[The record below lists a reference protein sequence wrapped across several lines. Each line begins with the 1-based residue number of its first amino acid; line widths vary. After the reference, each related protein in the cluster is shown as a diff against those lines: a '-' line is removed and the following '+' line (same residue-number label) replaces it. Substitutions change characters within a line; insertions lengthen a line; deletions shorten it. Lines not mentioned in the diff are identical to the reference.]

1 MWEQDISY
9 YGHFNI
15 SNINKQHYSVDF
27 LENNNFYRSEDN
39 PYIQTFWKWFPD
51 LIQELQI
58 LRITGG
64 EPLLHSNT
72 FLLLDKI
79 DEYPNPNLTISINSN
94 LGVTN
99 RRIQNLCQR
108 MRKLKI
114 DKKIK
119 RFRIFTSID
128 TWGPKAE
135 YIRTGLDLSLWEKN
149 LYTILDAGFEVM
161 LMCTYNVLS
170 VTSFTSLLEK
180 IVKWRSKFGF
190 NAIRFDAPYL
200 RNPSFWSI
208 CILPSDF
215 DNYIYQSIRFIIDNQ
230 SKFRDDEFTRVDRLL
245 AYKKMNSFTDPNLSI
260 YKQDFYKFFSVM
272 DQRNNTDFCSVFPEY
287 INFYNSA
294 RIAI

>member
-1 MWEQDISY
+1 
-9 YGHFNI
+9 
-15 SNINKQHYSVDF
+15 

-64 EPLLHSNT
+64 EPLLHSST

-79 DEYPNPNLTISINSN
+79 ETYPNPKLTISINSN

-99 RRIQNLCQR
+99 RRIKDLCQQ
-108 MRKLKI
+108 MRKLKNE
-114 DKKIK
+114 KKIK
-119 RFRIFTSID
+119 RFRLFTSID

-149 LYTILDAGFEVM
+149 LCTIMDAGFEVM
-161 LMCTYNVLS
+161 LMCTYNALS
-170 VTSFTSLLEK
+170 VSSFTSLLKK
-180 IVKWRSKFGF
+180 IVEWRSKFGF
-190 NAIRFDAPYL
+190 DAIRFDAPYL
-200 RNPSFWSI
+200 RNPLFWNI

-215 DNYIYQSIRFIIDNQ
+215 ENYIYQSIQFIIDNQ

-245 AYKKMNSFTDPNLSI
+245 AYKKMNSFTEPNLAV
-260 YKQDFYKFFSVM
+260 YKQDFYNFFSVM

-287 INFYNSA
+287 INFYNST